1 MSLLILQAREGL
13 AAVFAGMTFSPRV
26 FSGTQVVPPPHRRL
40 PEHRYGLPY
49 AGVDT
54 GADGA
59 GKVGTSE
66 GVDVDVD
73 VDMEAE
79 AKAGE
84 GAGAMAR
91 SLRPWSSSGWTYSTL
106 GRGMVRRAGAEPVAM
121 TE

>member
-66 GVDVDVD
+66 GVDVD
-73 VDMEAE
+73 MEAE

-91 SLRPWSSSGWTYSTL
+91 SLRPWSSSGWMYSTL